1 MATVSNSLSTLKRE
15 REKKTV
21 REREKTVR
29 EFKSP
34 GLKFP
39 RIEMYHS
46 SIIQTRLVCGNFL
59 SLD

>member
-15 REKKTV
+15 REKTV

-29 EFKSP
+29 ECKSP

-39 RIEMYHS
+39 RIEIYHS
-46 SIIQTRLVCGNFL
+46 SVIQTHPVCGNFL